1 MCCSDIF
8 DAMFPVE
15 KEPGEVIIQQGEMLA
30 QSPHPYLN
38 AVFIKHRPYSTVISL
53 PTRLVVSKP
62 YNSNK
67 ASSFHA
73 Q

>member
-15 KEPGEVIIQQGEMLA
+15 KEAGEVIIQQGEMLTR
-30 QSPHPYLN
+30 SPHPHLN
-38 AVFIKHRPYSTVISL
+38 AVSIKHRPYSIVISS
-53 PTRLVVSKP
+53 PTRLVVSKLH
-62 YNSNK
+62 NSNI
-67 ASSFHA
+67 ASSVHA